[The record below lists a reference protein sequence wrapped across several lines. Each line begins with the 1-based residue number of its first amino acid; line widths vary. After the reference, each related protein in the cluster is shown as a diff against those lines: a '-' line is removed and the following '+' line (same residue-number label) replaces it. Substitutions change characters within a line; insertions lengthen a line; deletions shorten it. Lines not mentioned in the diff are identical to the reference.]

1 MRARGAQA
9 TDIVILVVA
18 ADDGVMPQTKEA
30 IQHSRAAGT
39 PIIVAINKVDKPD
52 ADLDRVRTELSK
64 EEVIPEDWGG
74 EDIFVNVSAK
84 TGEGI
89 DGLLESVLLQA
100 EVMELKANPDA
111 SARGVVVESSLDKG
125 RGPVATLLIQQGT
138 LKRGDMILAGQEY
151 GRVRAMFNESGEAIE
166 SAGPSMPA
174 VVQGL
179 SGVPQA
185 GDEMLAVANERKA
198 REAASQRQ
206 DRQRESRLAR
216 QQAAKLQN
224 LFDNMGKEEQTNVNL
239 LIRADVQGSVEALR
253 DALTKL
259 SNEEVKVNIV
269 ASGVGAITE
278 NDASLAQAS
287 NAIIIGFNVRADA
300 TARKVIQEH
309 ELDLH
314 YYSVIY
320 DAIDE
325 VKSAISGLLGTEV
338 KEQIIGLAEVKD
350 VFRSSKLG
358 AIAGCLVVE
367 GVVKRHNP
375 IRVLRENVVIFEG
388 ELESLRRFKDDVN
401 EVQSGVECGIG
412 VKMYN
417 DVKPGD
423 NIECFE
429 RVEVARTL

>member
-18 ADDGVMPQTKEA
+18 AEDGVMPQTKEA
-30 IQHSRAAGT
+30 IHHARAANT
-39 PIIVAINKVDKPD
+39 PIIVAVNKIDKPD
-52 ADLDRVRTELSK
+52 ADPDRVRTELSK

-89 DGLLESVLLQA
+89 DDLLESILLQA
-100 EVMELKANPDA
+100 EVMELKAVDEA
-111 SARGVVVESSLDKG
+111 QARGVVVEASLDKG
-125 RGPVATLLIQQGT
+125 RGPIATLLIQQGT

-151 GRVRAMFNESGEAIE
+151 GRVRAMFDQQGDTIQ
-166 SAGPSMPA
+166 SAGPSLPA

-179 SGVPQA
+179 SGVPMA
-185 GDEMLAVANERKA
+185 GDEFLAVANERKA
-198 REAASQRQ
+198 REAASQRKDQ
-206 DRQRESRLAR
+206 QRESRLAR

-224 LFDNMGKEEQTNVNL
+224 LFENMGKEEQTTVNL

-253 DALTKL
+253 DALTRL
-259 SNEEVKVNIV
+259 SSDEVEVTIV

-278 NDASLAQAS
+278 NDASLAHAS
-287 NAIIIGFNVRADA
+287 SAIIIGFNVRADA
-300 TARKVIQEH
+300 SARKVIQEH

-325 VKSAISGLLGTEV
+325 VKKAISGMLGTEIR
-338 KEQIIGLAEVKD
+338 EQIIGLAEVKD
-350 VFRSSKLG
+350 VFRSSRLG

-367 GVVKRHNP
+367 GTVKSHNP
-375 IRVLRENVVIFEG
+375 IRVLRDNVVIFEG
-388 ELESLRRFKDDVN
+388 ELESLRRFKDDVK
-401 EVQSGVECGIG
+401 EVQSGTECGIG

-417 DVKPGD
+417 DIKPGD
-423 NIECFE
+423 HIECFE
-429 RVEVARTL
+429 RIEVARTL

>member
-1 MRARGAQA
+1 M
-9 TDIVILVVA
+9 
-18 ADDGVMPQTKEA
+18 
-30 IQHSRAAGT
+30 
-39 PIIVAINKVDKPD
+39 
-52 ADLDRVRTELSK
+52 
-64 EEVIPEDWGG
+64 
-74 EDIFVNVSAK
+74 
-84 TGEGI
+84 
-89 DGLLESVLLQA
+89 
-100 EVMELKANPDA
+100 
-111 SARGVVVESSLDKG
+111 ARGVVVESSLDKG
-125 RGPVATLLIQQGT
+125 RGPIATLLVQQGT
-138 LKRGDMILAGQEY
+138 LRRGDMILAGQEY

-166 SAGPSMPA
+166 EAGPSMPA

-198 REAASQRQ
+198 RDAASQRR
-206 DRQRESRLAR
+206 DRQREGRLAR
-216 QQAAKLQN
+216 QQAANLQN
-224 LFDNMGKEEQTNVNL
+224 LFESMGKEEQTNVNL

-253 DALTKL
+253 DALTRL
-259 SNEEVKVNIV
+259 STEEVAVNIV

-287 NAIIIGFNVRADA
+287 GAIIIGFNVRADA

-325 VKSAISGLLGTEV
+325 VKKAITGLLGTEV
-338 KEQIIGLAEVKD
+338 REQIIGLAEVKD

-367 GVVKRHNP
+367 GIVKRHCP
-375 IRVLRENVVIFEG
+375 IRVLRDNVVIFEG
-388 ELESLRRFKDDVN
+388 ELESLRRFKDEAS
-401 EVQSGVECGIG
+401 EVKSGTECGIG

-423 NIECFE
+423 HIECFE
-429 RVEVARTL
+429 RIEVARTL

>member
-1 MRARGAQA
+1 
-9 TDIVILVVA
+9 
-18 ADDGVMPQTKEA
+18 
-30 IQHSRAAGT
+30 
-39 PIIVAINKVDKPD
+39 
-52 ADLDRVRTELSK
+52 
-64 EEVIPEDWGG
+64 
-74 EDIFVNVSAK
+74 
-84 TGEGI
+84 
-89 DGLLESVLLQA
+89 
-100 EVMELKANPDA
+100 
-111 SARGVVVESSLDKG
+111 
-125 RGPVATLLIQQGT
+125 
-138 LKRGDMILAGQEY
+138 
-151 GRVRAMFNESGEAIE
+151 
-166 SAGPSMPA
+166 
-174 VVQGL
+174 
-179 SGVPQA
+179 
-185 GDEMLAVANERKA
+185 MLAVANERKS
-198 REAASQRQ
+198 REATSSRQ
-206 DRQRESRLAR
+206 EKERVTLLERK
-216 QQAAKLQN
+216 QAAKLQR
-224 LFDNMGKEEQTNVNL
+224 LFELIGKAERTSVYLMNGAAGQ
-239 LIRADVQGSVEALR
+239 ASVEAR
-253 DALTKL
+253 RYALTKL

-287 NAIIIGFNVRADA
+287 DAIIIGFNVRADA

-325 VKSAISGLLGTEV
+325 VKKAISGLLGTEV
-338 KEQIIGLAEVKD
+338 REQIIGLAEVKD

-367 GVVKRHNP
+367 GAVKRHNP
-375 IRVLRENVVIFEG
+375 IRVLRDNVVIFEG

-423 NIECFE
+423 HIECFE